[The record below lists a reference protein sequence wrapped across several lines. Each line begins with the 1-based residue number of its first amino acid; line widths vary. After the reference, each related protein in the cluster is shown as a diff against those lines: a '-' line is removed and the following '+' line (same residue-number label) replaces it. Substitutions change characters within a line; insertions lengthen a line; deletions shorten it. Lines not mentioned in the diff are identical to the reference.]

1 MATEPQATDNRSDAM
16 HVCGEAY
23 QAVVLLA
30 NMAGAFDD
38 PSVQA
43 LLDNLSDAADGKPL
57 SHETVLPFYPAGW
70 QCVMNKRN
78 TETTERATLERAI
91 KIAEDL
97 ADSLSQ
103 SGVTP
108 ETTEMLKHRA
118 AGARAVADAL
128 RKLLLQEQTT

>member
-43 LLDNLSDAADGKPL
+43 LLDNLSDAANGKPL
-57 SHETVLPFYPAGW
+57 SHETVLPFYPVGW
-70 QCVMNKRN
+70 QSKYQ
-78 TETTERATLERAI
+78 EA
-91 KIAEDL
+91 
-97 ADSLSQ
+97 
-103 SGVTP
+103 GVCP
-108 ETTEMLKHRA
+108 VCGGDC
-118 AGARAVADAL
+118 AGANPPVIDCPMRRRASH
-128 RKLLLQEQTT
+128 R